1 MKQRLTVLLVC
12 SLLFSATAFS
22 LPRFA
27 SRTNFSCQSCH
38 VNPSGGGM
46 RNAFGLTYGREEIVL
61 ESTQEEYGL
70 GEFTTQIND
79 FISYGVDFRFLAFYQ
94 KKKSPD
100 ESRSSFFP
108 MQADVYF
115 NFAISKRVSLFANP
129 AFGPFNRYEVFGI
142 ARILPANGYVKLGR
156 FTPPY
161 GLRLDDHTSS
171 VRDVTPFRNNTG
183 QQTGIELGLNPGPFT
198 LLAALTNGV
207 VGDRDGDMA
216 KAVFGKA
223 EGRFNLGPANLML
236 GVSSYNDVSGPER
249 YNMLGGYG
257 ALTLFDRFTVGGD
270 VERIRGNSTLMG
282 VNGDR
287 LQRNATGK
295 SLKQLAVMVE
305 GNYMVVPGFDLKVIY
320 DFFDPDTDVQT
331 GSVTRLS
338 GGFEFFPLSGVEV
351 RPLLR
356 MTTDDVL
363 KRDVTDLHIL
373 FHFYL

>member
-1 MKQRLTVLLVC
+1 MKQRLPVLLVC
-12 SLLFSATAFS
+12 CLLFSATAFS

-46 RNAFGLTYGREEIVL
+46 RNTFGLSYGREDIVL
-61 ESTQEEYGL
+61 ESLQEEYGL
-70 GEFTTQIND
+70 EEFTTQIND
-79 FISYGVDFRFLAFYQ
+79 FISYGVDFRFLAFTQ
-94 KKKSPD
+94 MKDNPE

-115 NFAISKRVSLFANP
+115 NLAISKRVSLFVNP

-142 ARILPANGYVKLGR
+142 ARILPASGYIKLGR

-171 VRDVTPFRNNTG
+171 VREVTPFRNNTG
-183 QQTGIELGLNPGPFT
+183 QQTGIEVGLNPGPFS

-249 YNMLGGYG
+249 YNMVGGYG
-257 ALTLFDRFTVGGD
+257 ALTFFNRLTVVGD
-270 VERIRGNSTLMG
+270 VERIEGNSPLMG
-282 VNGDR
+282 INGDR
-287 LQRNATGK
+287 LQRNAAGRD
-295 SLKQLAVMVE
+295 LKQLALMVE
-305 GNYMVVPGFDLKVIY
+305 GSYMVIPGLDLKVMY
-320 DFFDPDTDVQT
+320 DFFDPNTDVQS

-356 MTTDDVL
+356 LTSDDVIN
-363 KRDVTDLHIL
+363 RDVVDLHVL

>member
-1 MKQRLTVLLVC
+1 MKQRLPVLFVC
-12 SLLFSATAFS
+12 CLLLSATAFS

-46 RNAFGLTYGREEIVL
+46 RNTFGLTYGREDIVL
-61 ESTQEEYGL
+61 ESLQEEYGL
-70 GEFTTQIND
+70 EEFTTQIND
-79 FISYGVDFRFLAFYQ
+79 FISYGVDFRFLAFSQ
-94 KKKSPD
+94 MKDNPE

-115 NFAISKRVSLFANP
+115 NLAISKRVSLFVNP

-142 ARILPANGYVKLGR
+142 ARILPASGYIKLGR

-171 VRDVTPFRNNTG
+171 VREVTPFRNNTG
-183 QQTGIELGLNPGPFT
+183 QQTGIEVGLNPGPFS

-257 ALTLFDRFTVGGD
+257 ALTLFDRLTVVGD
-270 VERIRGNSTLMG
+270 VERIQGNSPLMG
-282 VNGDR
+282 INGDR
-287 LQRNATGK
+287 LQRNATGRD
-295 SLKQLAVMVE
+295 LKQLALMVE
-305 GNYMVVPGFDLKVIY
+305 GSYMVTPGIDLKVMY
-320 DFFDPDTDVQT
+320 DFFDPNTDVQS

-356 MTTDDVL
+356 LTTDDVL
-363 KRDVTDLHIL
+363 NRKVTDLHVL